1 MAGAGVWGSFSADP
15 RDPSLAELRASDA
28 DRDHASDVVR
38 DAFVDGRLT
47 RDEFD
52 VRRDAV
58 LQARTLGDVLPLMR
72 DLVPTADASAAQV
85 ERRPSGTSDLARDA
99 RQQYERDL
107 RDARNGWIFV
117 TTLCVAIW
125 GATSIAGGG
134 PYFFWPVFPSLG
146 VGIGYFSMRL
156 HRDRQIE
163 QIEEKLTRK
172 RRALDDR
179 ERRHRDD

>member
-1 MAGAGVWGSFSADP
+1 MPGADVWGAFSADP
-15 RDPSLAELRASDA
+15 RDPSVADLRASDA

-58 LQARTLGDVLPLMR
+58 LQARTVGDVLPLMR
-72 DLVPTADASAAQV
+72 DLVPTAGASAARV
-85 ERRPSGTSDLARDA
+85 ERRASGTTDLTRDA
-99 RQQYERDL
+99 EHHYGRDL

-125 GATSIAGGG
+125 GVTSIAGGG

-156 HRDRQIE
+156 HRDRQVE
-163 QIEEKLTRK
+163 QIEGKLMRK
-172 RRALDDR
+172 RRALEAR

>member
-1 MAGAGVWGSFSADP
+1 MPGADVWGAFSADP
-15 RDPSLAELRASDA
+15 RDPSVADLRASDA

-58 LQARTLGDVLPLMR
+58 LQARTVGDVLPLMR
-72 DLVPTADASAAQV
+72 DLVPTAGASAARV
-85 ERRPSGTSDLARDA
+85 ERRASGTTDLTRDA
-99 RQQYERDL
+99 QQQYGRDL

-125 GATSIAGGG
+125 GATSVAGGAA
-134 PYFFWPVFPSLG
+134 YFFWPVFPCLG
-146 VGIGYFSMRL
+146 VGIGYLAQRL
-156 HRDRQIE
+156 NREKRVE
-163 QIEEKLTRK
+163 EIEERLVAK
-172 RRALDDR
+172 REERELR
-179 ERRHRDD
+179 ERRRREY

>member
-15 RDPSLAELRASDA
+15 RDPSLAELRATDA
-28 DRDHASDVVR
+28 DRDHAADVVR

-72 DLVPTADASAAQV
+72 DLVPTTEARSARV
-85 ERRPSGTSDLARDA
+85 VRRATRGTDLATDA
-99 RQQYERDL
+99 EQQYGRDL

-117 TTLCVAIW
+117 TTLCVVIW
-125 GATSIAGGG
+125 GATSVAGGG

-163 QIEEKLTRK
+163 QIEQKLTRK
-172 RRALDDR
+172 RRALEDR